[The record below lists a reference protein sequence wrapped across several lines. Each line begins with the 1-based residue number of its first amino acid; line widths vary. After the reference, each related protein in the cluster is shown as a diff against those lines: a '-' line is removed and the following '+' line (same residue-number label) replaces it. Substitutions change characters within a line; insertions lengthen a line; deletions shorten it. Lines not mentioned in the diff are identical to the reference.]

1 MNNRFIKKKTKIKFY
16 IFFHNYEKNFSNNN
30 LIEFERFSH
39 QSQFLSQSKML
50 KLSQKG
56 KKIPSKRELQN
67 PRTFI
72 NPNRVSLPSPFVFE
86 GEPFRTNEK
95 PPIKQ
100 KKEEIKKPSIKE
112 KEGKKGNNIVE
123 RSRRKI
129 HGAYKWRWVGV
140 DRKPIRHYAEHV
152 VPNQPD
158 HGVSTRAEIVPG
170 KSIYMAIKPPW
181 IYYVERSNPTSPS
194 IIIIERPL
202 TLFMCV
208 NAKWRPSLE
217 SNLTRR
223 KQ

>member
-1 MNNRFIKKKTKIKFY
+1 MNKRFTKKKKQKSNFIYSSIITKRTFLTIILQNLSDFLTNLN
-16 IFFHNYEKNFSNNN
+16 FFPT
-30 LIEFERFSH
+30 
-39 QSQFLSQSKML
+39 L
-50 KLSQKG
+50 KLSQKR

-95 PPIKQ
+95 PAIKQ

-152 VPNQPD
+152 VPNQSD

>member
-1 MNNRFIKKKTKIKFY
+1 
-16 IFFHNYEKNFSNNN
+16 
-30 LIEFERFSH
+30 
-39 QSQFLSQSKML
+39 ML
-50 KLSQKG
+50 KLSQKR

-86 GEPFRTNEK
+86 GEPFRINEK
-95 PPIKQ
+95 PAIKQ
-100 KKEEIKKPSIKE
+100 KKEEIKKPCIKE

>member
-1 MNNRFIKKKTKIKFY
+1 MHRA
-16 IFFHNYEKNFSNNN
+16 IFSPISISF
-30 LIEFERFSH
+30 
-39 QSQFLSQSKML
+39 QSKML
-50 KLSQKG
+50 KLSQKR

-95 PPIKQ
+95 PAIKQ
-100 KKEEIKKPSIKE
+100 KKEEIKKPCIKE

>member
-1 MNNRFIKKKTKIKFY
+1 
-16 IFFHNYEKNFSNNN
+16 
-30 LIEFERFSH
+30 
-39 QSQFLSQSKML
+39 ML
-50 KLSQKG
+50 KLSQKR
-56 KKIPSKRELQN
+56 KKNSFEKGVTKSKNLHQSQYSFS
-67 PRTFI
+67 PF
-72 NPNRVSLPSPFVFE
+72 PFVFE
-86 GEPFRTNEK
+86 GEPFRTKEK

-100 KKEEIKKPSIKE
+100 KKEEIKKPCIKE

-208 NAKWRPSLE
+208 NAKWRPRPSLE